1 MKSSGNNEKCYF
13 CSCFSFVQKKLP
25 YAKIFDGIEIG
36 EPREDLLLRF
46 LTKSVSFNEGGTT
59 RYSSLAPY
67 GDSCPCASLIVHSL
81 LD

>member
-1 MKSSGNNEKCYF
+1 MKNVTSVPVSLLSKK
-13 CSCFSFVQKKLP
+13 SFLMTVQT
-25 YAKIFDGIEIG
+25 FDGIEIG
-36 EPREDLLLRF
+36 GSREDLLLRI